1 LDRHRVNGG
10 DTMKVC
16 CEAQNVR
23 RRGAACCALKGP
35 GKRGRYAMTN
45 PKGCEIATLP
55 LVARNDKTVI
65 P

>member
-1 LDRHRVNGG
+1 
-10 DTMKVC
+10 MKVC

-23 RRGAACCALKGP
+23 RRGAACCAPKGP

-45 PKGCEIATLP
+45 PKGCEIAALP